1 MKTRVSA
8 GDRGFTLIELLVV
21 IAIIAVLAGLLLPAL
36 SRAKKQAQSIVC
48 TSNLRQLSLAFQ
60 MYLDDH
66 GGVFPLANPL
76 NTVQRSDWIWWDRK
90 TTESMNW
97 RWGGIERS
105 PIALYIG
112 GFSTNL
118 LHCPSDSFLELLDQ
132 NPEHIDPQLVFY
144 QRYRFSYSLNSGE
157 RRTTA
162 GQHYGM
168 ASLTR
173 PVAWH
178 WSAPDGYRFRSDMIV
193 DPSEK
198 IMLAEEAT
206 NGEKEAQEFFS
217 GMNLSSSAWDWYPP
231 TVDPLTVR
239 HSGRSSA
246 AFADGHIQK
255 IQPELGK
262 MPEHYDPM
270 E

>member
-1 MKTRVSA
+1 MKKRVSA

-36 SRAKKQAQSIVC
+36 SKAKREAQSIVC
-48 TSNLRQLSLAFQ
+48 TSNIGQLSIAFQ

-66 GGVFPLANPL
+66 GNVFPLASSL
-76 NTVQRSDWIWWDRK
+76 NTVRRSDWIWWDPK
-90 TTESMNW
+90 STESMIW
-97 RWGGIERS
+97 RWGGIENS

-118 LHCPSDSFLELLDQ
+118 LRCPSDSFLRRLDQ
-132 NPEHIDPQLVFY
+132 NPEIDPMSVFF

-157 RRTTA
+157 RQTTA
-162 GQHYGM
+162 GRHYGM
-168 ASLTR
+168 ASSSQPLLD
-173 PVAWH
+173 H
-178 WSAPDGYRFRSDMIV
+178 WSAPAGYRFRSDMIV

-206 NGEKEAQEFFS
+206 TGEKEVQEYFS
-217 GMNLSSSAWDWYPP
+217 GVYQRSSAWEWYPP
-231 TVDPLTVR
+231 TVQPLAVR
-239 HSGRSSA
+239 HSGKSSA

-255 IQPELGK
+255 AKPEIGQ
-262 MPEHYDPM
+262 MPEHHDPM